1 VDSRAGRAGTAGD
14 SLRVARPADTLSDS
28 GANREFAVPLPDYLL
43 DLPAEEAGR
52 LIALSLLDAA
62 AAARPRLHDPQD
74 PEALH
79 DFRVAL
85 RRLRT
90 CLKAYRPQ
98 LEGSVSRRSRRRLR
112 DLAEATRESRDLEVH
127 LQWARGQEAE
137 LGARQVPGLR
147 WHVERLE
154 NRQRKANRELSRA
167 VEKRYGRLER
177 KLRAQLQVYRLEI
190 ERDPAR
196 RRYLAAAVVGGLI
209 QHLGGDLESRLG
221 AVHSAADQ
229 RKAHLARIAAK
240 RLRYV
245 LEPIAGEEE
254 GIQPLVAKL
263 QQLQDDLGEFHD
275 SNILVA
281 ELGQSM
287 RAAGVAHSDRLR
299 HQLAQP
305 GDHNG
310 NAAIAG
316 DDPRPGLVALSR
328 RLRERA
334 NRSFSTI
341 RADWLDGRADKFF
354 QDVEETGKR
363 VAGRPATVAEIE
375 RKYLLHTVPATARQ
389 MPSMEIEQGWLPGTR
404 VVERLRRVSS
414 DGDPVLYRTVKS
426 GAGLVRLEL
435 EEETSRELFENI
447 WPLTEGRRVL
457 KRRHLVPDEGLT
469 WEIDQFL
476 DRDLVLAEVEL
487 PSRDTAVEVPDW
499 LQPYVV
505 REVTGEAEFSNRY
518 LAR

>member
-1 VDSRAGRAGTAGD
+1 ME
-14 SLRVARPADTLSDS
+14 SD
-28 GANREFAVPLPDYLL
+28 VPLPDYLL

-52 LIALSLLDAA
+52 LIALALLDAA
-62 AAARPRLHDPQD
+62 AAARLRLPNPQD
-74 PEALH
+74 SEALH

-90 CLKAYRPQ
+90 CLQAYRTQ
-98 LEGSVSRRSRRRLR
+98 LEGSVPRRSRRRLR
-112 DLAEATRESRDLEVH
+112 RLAEATRESRDLEVH
-127 LQWARGQEAE
+127 LQWAREQEAE
-137 LGARQVPGLR
+137 LSARQVPGLH
-147 WHVERLE
+147 WHIERLE
-154 NRQRKANRELSRA
+154 ARQRKANRRLDRV
-167 VEKRYGRLER
+167 VEKRYGRLES
-177 KLRAQLQVYRLEI
+177 KLRSQLQVYRLQI

-209 QHLGGDLESRLG
+209 QHFGGDLESRLA
-221 AVHSAADQ
+221 AVHSAAHQ
-229 RKAHLARIAAK
+229 LEAHRARIAAK
-240 RLRYV
+240 RLRYL

-254 GIQPLVAKL
+254 GIKQLVARL

-275 SNILVA
+275 SNILIA
-281 ELGQSM
+281 DLGRAM
-287 RAAGVAHSDRLR
+287 RAAGAAHRERLSR
-299 HQLAQP
+299 QLAMP
-305 GDHNG
+305 DDRNG
-310 NAAIAG
+310 AAMPAG

-334 NRSFSTI
+334 DHAFAKV
-341 RADWLDGRADKFF
+341 RADWLDGAADRFF
-354 QDVEETGKR
+354 QDVAETGTR
-363 VAGRPATVAEIE
+363 VAGRPAALAEIE
-375 RKYLLHTVPATARQ
+375 RKYLLRTVPATARQ
-389 MPSMEIEQGWLPGTR
+389 MPSVEIEQGWLPGTR

-447 WPLTEGRRVL
+447 WPLTQGRRVL
-457 KRRHLVPDEGLT
+457 KRRHMVPDEGLT

-487 PSRDTAVEVPDW
+487 PSRDATVEVPEW